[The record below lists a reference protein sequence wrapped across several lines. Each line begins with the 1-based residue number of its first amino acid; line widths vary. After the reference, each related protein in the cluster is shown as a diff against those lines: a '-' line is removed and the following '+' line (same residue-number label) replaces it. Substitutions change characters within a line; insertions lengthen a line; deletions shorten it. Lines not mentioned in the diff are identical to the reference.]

1 MQGHSFSTLQLDSCS
16 IVTEDCSS
24 GRHGAESVAGSA
36 ALAAPRR
43 RPAPATTGS
52 KGSCGEVSSA
62 VRQPHHTSSEDTL
75 SYEPSVSET
84 GDIEP
89 EELPDGQ
96 IRVPVVVGTTK
107 GVYLVQVGVLWREQ
121 VRVAWIDITV
131 MQWRHRNT
139 RRWSLLR
146 GSSFWLA
153 SAEAEGCLDKLVV
166 VISSIDR

>member
-1 MQGHSFSTLQLDSCS
+1 MLGAWCPPLLFSMPSLWHWQNTQYAPVQGQSFSTLNPNSS
-16 IVTEDCSS
+16 GMVTDDCSS

-84 GDIEP
+84 GDVEP

-107 GVYLVQVGVLWREQ
+107 GVYLVQVG
-121 VRVAWIDITV
+121 
-131 MQWRHRNT
+131 
-139 RRWSLLR
+139 
-146 GSSFWLA
+146 
-153 SAEAEGCLDKLVV
+153 GCGRSKCE
-166 VISSIDR
+166 SHGGT